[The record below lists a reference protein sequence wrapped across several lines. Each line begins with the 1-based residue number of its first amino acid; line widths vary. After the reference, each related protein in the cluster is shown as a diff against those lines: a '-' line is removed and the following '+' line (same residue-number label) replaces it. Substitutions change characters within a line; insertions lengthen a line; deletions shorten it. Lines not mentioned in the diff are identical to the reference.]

1 MLSISL
7 GYVIYKL
14 WRSYTTS
21 CGKPVPAYHAENRNP
36 DYYRYGTA
44 LPATCM
50 TFAVPALFSV
60 LSRYESRPDY
70 SANFMV
76 LRLNRYRVCCMGT
89 ARVAQ
94 NPDAPGLIYGGRSGA
109 SFGKL
114 FQSGL
119 AVIPAMHSR
128 YSSQTQRSFQLDT
141 AVIPA

>member
-60 LSRYESRPDY
+60 LSRYESEAEY
-70 SANFMV
+70 SANFTV

-94 NPDAPGLIYGGRSGA
+94 SPDAPGLIHGGCSGA

-114 FQSGL
+114 VQPGL
-119 AVIPAMHSR
+119 AVIQARHSGH
-128 YSSQTQRSFQLDT
+128 SS
-141 AVIPA
+141 